1 MSCNLPMLQTGIF
14 FFTGGLSLLLAAF
27 INLQILTKVE
37 KENQFTEKQVLR
49 EKIIESNIAS
59 RSKKKKMELDF
70 SV

>member
-1 MSCNLPMLQTGIF
+1 MLQTGIF